1 MDILELVSNAKDI
14 YANEYYIGFVKGFMV
29 DNSILLKYKYPRMF
43 SEKVAI
49 TIKSDNET
57 SITILDWFKDD
68 MSKDIA
74 NKLMNYFEL
83 LGYKVDMR
91 QF

>member
-14 YANEYYIGFVKGFMV
+14 YVNEYYIGFVKGFIV

-49 TIKSDNET
+49 TIKSDNKT

-68 MSKDIA
+68 MSKDIT

-83 LGYKVDMR
+83 LGYKVNIR
-91 QF
+91 

>member
-14 YANEYYIGFVKGFMV
+14 YANEYYTGFAKGFII

-49 TIKSDNET
+49 TIEPDNET

-83 LGYKVDMR
+83 LGYKVNMR
-91 QF
+91 

>member
-1 MDILELVSNAKDI
+1 
-14 YANEYYIGFVKGFMV
+14 
-29 DNSILLKYKYPRMF
+29 MF

-49 TIKSDNET
+49 TIEPDNET

-83 LGYKVDMR
+83 LGYKVNMR
-91 QF
+91 

>member
-1 MDILELVSNAKDI
+1 MNILELVNNAKDI
-14 YANEYYIGFVKGFMV
+14 YANEYYIGFVKGIIV
-29 DNSILLKYKYPRMF
+29 DGSILLKYKYPTMF

-49 TIKSDNET
+49 TIEPDNET

-74 NKLMNYFEL
+74 TKLMNYFEL
-83 LGYKVDMR
+83 LGYEVRMR
-91 QF
+91 

>member
-1 MDILELVSNAKDI
+1 MDILELVNNAKDI
-14 YANEYYIGFVKGFMV
+14 YANEYYTGFVKGIIV

-49 TIKSDNET
+49 TIEPDNET

-83 LGYKVDMR
+83 LGYKVNMR
-91 QF
+91 

>member
-1 MDILELVSNAKDI
+1 MDILELISNAKDI
-14 YANEYYIGFVKGFMV
+14 YVNEYYKGFVKGIIV

-49 TIKSDNET
+49 TIEPNNET

-83 LGYKVDMR
+83 LGYKVNIR

>member
-1 MDILELVSNAKDI
+1 
-14 YANEYYIGFVKGFMV
+14 
-29 DNSILLKYKYPRMF
+29 MF

-49 TIKSDNET
+49 TIEPDNET

-83 LGYKVDMR
+83 LGYKVDR
-91 QF
+91 R

>member
-1 MDILELVSNAKDI
+1 MDILELVKNAKDI
-14 YANEYYIGFVKGFMV
+14 YANEYYVGFVKGITV

-49 TIKSDNET
+49 IIELDNET

-68 MSKDIA
+68 MTKNII
-74 NKLMNYFEL
+74 NKLMHYFEL
-83 LGYKVDMR
+83 LGYKVTMR
-91 QF
+91 

>member
-1 MDILELVSNAKDI
+1 MDILELVNNAKDI
-14 YANEYYIGFVKGFMV
+14 YANEYYTGFVKGIIV

-49 TIKSDNET
+49 TIEPDNET

-83 LGYKVDMR
+83 LGYKVTMR
-91 QF
+91 

>member
-1 MDILELVSNAKDI
+1 MDILELIKNAEDI
-14 YANEYYIGFVKGFMV
+14 YANKYYVGFVKGIIV

-49 TIKSDNET
+49 TIEPDNDI

-74 NKLMNYFEL
+74 NKLMNYFKL
-83 LGYKVDMR
+83 LGYKVNMK
-91 QF
+91 

>member
-14 YANEYYIGFVKGFMV
+14 YANEYYIGFVKGIIV
-29 DNSILLKYKYPRMF
+29 DGSILLKYKYPTMF

-49 TIKSDNET
+49 TIEPDNET

-68 MSKDIA
+68 MSKDIT

-83 LGYKVDMR
+83 LGYKVNIR
-91 QF
+91 

>member
-1 MDILELVSNAKDI
+1 MDILELVNNARDI
-14 YANEYYIGFVKGFMV
+14 YANEYYTGFVKGIIV

-49 TIKSDNET
+49 TIEPDNET

-83 LGYKVDMR
+83 LGYKVNIR
-91 QF
+91 

>member
-1 MDILELVSNAKDI
+1 MDILELIKNAEDI
-14 YANEYYIGFVKGFMV
+14 YANEYYVGFVKGFIV

-49 TIKSDNET
+49 TIEPDNET

-68 MSKDIA
+68 MSKDIT

-83 LGYKVDMR
+83 LGYKVNMK
-91 QF
+91 

>member
-1 MDILELVSNAKDI
+1 MDILELVSNAKNI
-14 YANEYYIGFVKGFMV
+14 YANEYYTGFVKGIIV

-49 TIKSDNET
+49 TIEPDNET

-74 NKLMNYFEL
+74 NKLMNYFKL
-83 LGYKVDMR
+83 LGYKVTMR
-91 QF
+91 

>member
-1 MDILELVSNAKDI
+1 MNILELVSNAKNI
-14 YANEYYIGFVKGFMV
+14 YVNEYYIEFVKGFIV

>member
-1 MDILELVSNAKDI
+1 MDILELIKNAEDI
-14 YANEYYIGFVKGFMV
+14 YANEYYTGFVKGIIV

-49 TIKSDNET
+49 TIEPDNDI

-68 MSKDIA
+68 ISKNIT

-83 LGYKVDMR
+83 LGYKVNMK
-91 QF
+91 

>member
-14 YANEYYIGFVKGFMV
+14 YVNEYYTGFAKGFII

-49 TIKSDNET
+49 TIEPDNET

-74 NKLMNYFEL
+74 NKLMNYFKL
-83 LGYKVDMR
+83 LGYKVNMR
-91 QF
+91 

>member
-1 MDILELVSNAKDI
+1 MDILELVNNAKDI
-14 YANEYYIGFVKGFMV
+14 YANEYYKGFVKGFIV
-29 DNSILLKYKYPRMF
+29 DGSILLKYKYPRMF

-49 TIKSDNET
+49 TIEPNNET

-83 LGYKVDMR
+83 LGYTVNMR